1 LKRPGEPFDA
11 QADDFD
17 KRSGL
22 GAAVGHDVAKA
33 ILDLTSLS
41 SDDAVLEIGAGTGE
55 IGRHLAAMPSRYL
68 GLDLS
73 SRMLRVFQRKLGIV
87 SNRVLLA
94 QADCDRPWPVPD
106 RSITVVVASR
116 VAHLLSANRVADE
129 VTRVCRVGG
138 YCLVGRVERDGR
150 SIKSRLRRQRQVML
164 AECGIT
170 ARAGSQGSH
179 RVIDALAARGATAL
193 GTETVSSWTG
203 TTTADDVISSWEAI
217 PARVDVEL
225 SVRARV
231 AVLRG
236 LRDWARREL
245 GDLHQPEE
253 FVERYAIAVVRVQ

>member
-1 LKRPGEPFDA
+1 LKRPAEPFDA
-11 QADDFD
+11 QADDFH
-17 KRSGL
+17 KRAGL
-22 GAAVGHDVAKA
+22 EAAIGHSIAQAVLSLAS
-33 ILDLTSLS
+33 LTP
-41 SDDAVLEIGAGTGE
+41 DDAVLEIGAGTGE

-68 GLDLS
+68 GLDVS
-73 SRMLRVFQRKLGIV
+73 SGMLRIFQRKLGIV

-94 QADCDRPWPVPD
+94 QADCDRPWPVRD
-106 RSITVVVASR
+106 RSITAVVASR
-116 VAHLLSANRVADE
+116 VAHLLSANHVADE

-138 YCLVGRVERDGR
+138 YCLVGRVERDGH

-164 AECGIT
+164 SECGIT
-170 ARAGSQGSH
+170 ARAGSQGSQ

-217 PARVDVEL
+217 PTRVDVEL
-225 SVRARV
+225 SAPARV
-231 AVLRG
+231 VVLRG